1 MLLAKK
7 DRGKPTEAQRQIVLA
22 PFGADKAKEFL
33 DGVETLPMEND
44 EEAMDVEEN
53 EEKEKDWA
61 DGVWKDVERTAEED
75 LDEDEIKARI
85 EKEKEREEK
94 IGRDELLKMKNE
106 RAKEISMAR
115 ILTQEEHQKI
125 KAEQAMKGVVDIR
138 RNLKSQLETSNSA
151 NKVSLSKIET
161 VTSRRVSKETVN
173 LRGLILIF
181 RNTIKKADWLRY
193 WQVVRTGQLMVKP
206 SVKSIIQMHQRQI
219 KTRKRINH
227 SL

>member
-1 MLLAKK
+1 MK
-7 DRGKPTEAQRQIVLA
+7 
-22 PFGADKAKEFL
+22 
-33 DGVETLPMEND
+33 
-44 EEAMDVEEN
+44 EN

>member
-1 MLLAKK
+1 LK
-7 DRGKPTEAQRQIVLA
+7 
-22 PFGADKAKEFL
+22 
-33 DGVETLPMEND
+33 
-44 EEAMDVEEN
+44 EN

>member
-1 MLLAKK
+1 MK
-7 DRGKPTEAQRQIVLA
+7 
-22 PFGADKAKEFL
+22 
-33 DGVETLPMEND
+33 
-44 EEAMDVEEN
+44 EN

-161 VTSRRVSKETVN
+161 VTSRRVSKETGD
-173 LRGLILIF
+173 LRRLIHF
-181 RNTIKKADWLRY
+181 
-193 WQVVRTGQLMVKP
+193 
-206 SVKSIIQMHQRQI
+206 
-219 KTRKRINH
+219 
-227 SL
+227 

>member
-1 MLLAKK
+1 MK
-7 DRGKPTEAQRQIVLA
+7 
-22 PFGADKAKEFL
+22 
-33 DGVETLPMEND
+33 
-44 EEAMDVEEN
+44 EN

-115 ILTQEEHQKI
+115 ILTQEEHAKI

-161 VTSRRVSKETVN
+161 VTSRRVSKEIVN